1 VTQGLIRDFALLAAI
16 NKAIGITGGDGKDT
30 AFDRMSGDLAIA
42 GGVVTTSEILLQMG
56 ELRVTAEGSLGL
68 IDQKLAFTGRGNF
81 SKKKTDELTANGKD
95 LRLLANAKGELEF
108 PVKITGTTAAP
119 EFAVDLGKM
128 AKTAATNAV
137 KKEVTKGLNK
147 LLGTKKK

>member
-1 VTQGLIRDFALLAAI
+1 
-16 NKAIGITGGDGKDT
+16 
-30 AFDRMSGDLAIA
+30 
-42 GGVVTTSEILLQMG
+42 MG

-68 IDQKLAFTGRGNF
+68 VDQKLAFTGRGSL
-81 SKKKTDELTANGKD
+81 SKAKSDELTASGKD
-95 LRLLANAKGELEF
+95 FRLLANASGELEF
-108 PVKITGTTAAP
+108 PVKIAGTIAAP
-119 EFAVDLGKM
+119 DFKIDLGKM